1 MPANQN
7 NWEGNHRWI
16 GMWNSWS
23 LILQCVYDVSL
34 WMMMCSEEKGNCPFQ
49 HLCTAVWNAYDNVI
63 LKSCGLLGRV
73 GIRGAQTIFNPNLDE
88 DSCMMYSEKK
98 NKKKKPKDF
107 LHMTKYQI
115 FSPFHICQPVSN
127 FFVCYMGWWKYS
139 QPQVFWITFYFT
151 SQQISW

>member
-98 NKKKKPKDF
+98 NKTKKKQKISSIWPNTKFFPPSTSVNQF
-107 LHMTKYQI
+107 L
-115 FSPFHICQPVSN
+115 
-127 FFVCYMGWWKYS
+127 
-139 QPQVFWITFYFT
+139 TFLCVIWVDGNTRSHRSFG
-151 SQQISW
+151 